1 MAQFGGSLDKKQ
13 KGRDHFQDTTTISF
27 SQKKNQN
34 KLMNAIP
41 QMMSKIQSMNKIHY
55 WSNKHAVMGRRYI
68 DILLSCIEASQ
79 ATHLDFY
86 VHLEELQSTSA
97 KMNMDVNE
105 LRMCLNGMH
114 EAHQN
119 A

>member
-1 MAQFGGSLDKKQ
+1 
-13 KGRDHFQDTTTISF
+13 
-27 SQKKNQN
+27 
-34 KLMNAIP
+34 
-41 QMMSKIQSMNKIHY
+41 MMSKIQSMNKIHY